1 MMKIIRDIKQKYS
14 ANLRLWHWLNSLVII
29 GSLLTILINST
40 LFDKRSNTAFITKE
54 LENAGASVTAQQ
66 ARAVSHG
73 LEEKIWDLHVYLGYF
88 LVALFVYRLVFEIFQ
103 PKNQKFKL
111 KLQKAFQLYRTS
123 KDQTNSKDLLIKLIY
138 LVFYFVLFL
147 MVITGLT
154 VKFHDALGI
163 GNSLSH
169 SIKEV
174 HGFLMY
180 VVLAFIVLHIV
191 GVVQHLHGA
200 REAAG
205 GGDGRN
211 AQAEEAPN
219 CWRPGRPHDGHGGV
233 RIISVREVHA
243 PRQVLANRISSRIVR
258 ALRHKQGGKEGTAQA
273 AHGCRWP
280 EKHNVRTRA

>member
-1 MMKIIRDIKQKYS
+1 MMKIVRDIKQKYS
-14 ANLRLWHWLNSLVII
+14 ANLRLWHWLNSLLII

-54 LENAGASVTAQQ
+54 LENAGASVTSQQ

-123 KDQTNSKDLLIKLIY
+123 KNQTNSKDLLIKLIY

-180 VVLAFIVLHIV
+180 VVIAFIVLHIA
-191 GVVQHLHGA
+191 GVIYSENRDKKGIVSDMIN
-200 REAAG
+200 G
-205 GGDGRN
+205 GESD
-211 AQAEEAPN
+211 Q
-219 CWRPGRPHDGHGGV
+219 
-233 RIISVREVHA
+233 
-243 PRQVLANRISSRIVR
+243 
-258 ALRHKQGGKEGTAQA
+258 
-273 AHGCRWP
+273 
-280 EKHNVRTRA
+280 